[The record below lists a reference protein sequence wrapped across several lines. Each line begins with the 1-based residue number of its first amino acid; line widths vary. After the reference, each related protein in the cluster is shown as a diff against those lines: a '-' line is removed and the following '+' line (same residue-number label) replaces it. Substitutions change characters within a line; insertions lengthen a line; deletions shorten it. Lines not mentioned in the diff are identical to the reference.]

1 MLASV
6 LKGVCNFFLYMYIL
20 LKLLCTVYKVSVWNK
35 QIKGIKRNAKIK
47 RNFKVDKSNR
57 IWMEN

>member
-1 MLASV
+1 
-6 LKGVCNFFLYMYIL
+6 MYIL

-57 IWMEN
+57 IWMKN